1 MRNSFRNLIIALV
14 LVLIVSSL
22 ALAQAPAGQRQGGR
36 GNAANAAPDTR
47 QFDPRDFTGF
57 WFRNGGD
64 RSIRGSKMSDV
75 PPMTPEGEAKLRANI
90 PARGRD
96 LGQPLNGDHFAYVR
110 ALIPAKSNDPIM
122 RCDPQGLPRLIL
134 DSEPTEWFN
143 APGRIMQFFQW
154 GHIPRE
160 IWLDGR
166 ELPSGENL
174 DNLGTSWF
182 GMSVGKWEG
191 DTLVVNTVG
200 QSDKTWLDIHGFPHS
215 NDMRLEERYRRTS
228 YDTIEWTFT
237 IYDPKFYRE
246 PWVSDKKS
254 FRRMANDEVMFF
266 GWKGFSG
273 FLEGYC
279 AESEEGEFND
289 RVRDPAGLGHK

>member
-1 MRNSFRNLIIALV
+1 MRYGFKSLIIAF
-14 LVLIVSSL
+14 VLILVVSSV
-22 ALAQAPAGQRQGGR
+22 ALAQAPAGQRGGR
-36 GNAANAAPDTR
+36 GNAAAAAPDTR
-47 QFDPRDFTGF
+47 PFDAHDLSGF

-75 PPMTPEGEAKLRANI
+75 PPMTPEGEKRFNANS
-90 PARGRD
+90 PARGRNK
-96 LGQPLNGDHFAYVR
+96 GQPLNGDHPGYVR
-110 ALIPAKSNDPIM
+110 AVIPALSNDPIM
-122 RCDPQGLPRLIL
+122 KCDPQGIPRLLL
-134 DSEPTEWFN
+134 DSEPTEWFM
-143 APGRIMQFFQW
+143 APGRLMQFFQW

-166 ELPSGENL
+166 ALPSGENL
-174 DNLGTSWF
+174 DNLGDSWF

-200 QSDKTWLDIHGFPHS
+200 QRDKTWLDIHGFPHS
-215 NDMRLEERYRRTS
+215 NEMRLEERYRRTS

-237 IYDPKFYRE
+237 IYDPKIYKE

-254 FRRMANDEVMFF
+254 WRRMKDDEVTYF

-279 AESEEGEFND
+279 AETEEQEFND